1 MYEVLDIYNKMDV
14 SNYPVLDMKSIV
26 MYYIPA
32 SMNNLEQ
39 RIHVNPNTELFDMD
53 KAFVTINYPLDGDMN
68 RMGWSVKDVL
78 DKIAVGE
85 GGKNPSSNVIR
96 VPLYCKNLVVFL
108 ARAKAKPSS

>member
-1 MYEVLDIYNKMDV
+1 MTMAMMLCLIPSKI
-14 SNYPVLDMKSIV
+14 SR
-26 MYYIPA
+26 YYIPA

-85 GGKNPSSNVIR
+85 GGKKSIIKCYQSATGGYSK
-96 VPLYCKNLVVFL
+96 L
-108 ARAKAKPSS
+108 